1 MGTVSVSREAL
12 QKIKIELGNFQTS
25 MDSSTEH
32 MKAHA
37 EEVVVGV
44 RNSIKKQQSLVAA
57 LEKTVAKLAGE
68 IEQRQAQIINN
79 NNKLNTLASNIA
91 AGKAQSSGMDQRISQ
106 LQSRK
111 QQLISLGSAN
121 SDNGGN
127 RW

>member
-57 LEKTVAKLAGE
+57 LE
-68 IEQRQAQIINN
+68 
-79 NNKLNTLASNIA
+79 
-91 AGKAQSSGMDQRISQ
+91 
-106 LQSRK
+106 
-111 QQLISLGSAN
+111 
-121 SDNGGN
+121 
-127 RW
+127 